1 MKGSP
6 MKEKI
11 ILTISLVCLAGIIW
25 MSNMTTKITNPYPLT
40 SKESISPPNN
50 NQDFIDDVF
59 PEVLHDE
66 VLHDVESSIESN
78 ESEIET
84 CVLEPTKTEALT
96 FGDAFQYYRQCLGP
110 NGNFQWKG
118 KTYTTLL
125 AKDAIIQIADSSHVK
140 EKTDNND
147 ISETR

>member
-1 MKGSP
+1 MKGRP

-40 SKESISPPNN
+40 SKESKSLPNN
-50 NQDFIDDVF
+50 NQDFIDDIF
-59 PEVLHDE
+59 PEVLPEDE
-66 VLHDVESSIESN
+66 SAIESN
-78 ESEIET
+78 DSEIEA
-84 CVLEPTKTEALT
+84 CVLISTKTEALT

-125 AKDAIIQIADSSHVK
+125 AKEVIIQIADSSQVK
-140 EKTDNND
+140 EGTDNND

>member
-11 ILTISLVCLAGIIW
+11 ILTVSLVFLAGIIW
-25 MSNMTTKITNPYPLT
+25 ISNMTTKIANPYPLT

-50 NQDFIDDVF
+50 NQDFIDDVS
-59 PEVLHDE
+59 PEVLP
-66 VLHDVESSIESN
+66 DVESSIESN

-125 AKDAIIQIADSSHVK
+125 AKDAIIQIADSSQVK
-140 EKTDNND
+140 EKTDNNND
-147 ISETR
+147 IS

>member
-11 ILTISLVCLAGIIW
+11 ILTVSLVFLAGIIW
-25 MSNMTTKITNPYPLT
+25 ISNMTTKIANPYPLT
-40 SKESISPPNN
+40 SKESISPLNN

-59 PEVLHDE
+59 PEVLP
-66 VLHDVESSIESN
+66 DVESSIKSI

-84 CVLEPTKTEALT
+84 CVLGLTKTETLT
-96 FGDAFQYYRQCLGP
+96 FRDAFQYYRQCLGP

-125 AKDAIIQIADSSHVK
+125 AKDAIIQIADSSQVK
-140 EKTDNND
+140 GKTDNNND

>member
-11 ILTISLVCLAGIIW
+11 ILTVSLVFLAGIIW
-25 MSNMTTKITNPYPLT
+25 ISNMTTKIANPYPLT

-59 PEVLHDE
+59 PEVLP
-66 VLHDVESSIESN
+66 DVESSIESN

-84 CVLEPTKTEALT
+84 CVLEPTKTETLT

-125 AKDAIIQIADSSHVK
+125 AKDAIIQIADSSQVK
-140 EKTDNND
+140 EKTDNNND

>member
-1 MKGSP
+1 

-11 ILTISLVCLAGIIW
+11 ILTVSLVFLAGIIW
-25 MSNMTTKITNPYPLT
+25 MSNMTTKIANPYPLT

-59 PEVLHDE
+59 PEVLP
-66 VLHDVESSIESN
+66 DVESSIESN

-84 CVLEPTKTEALT
+84 CVLGLTKTETLT

-125 AKDAIIQIADSSHVK
+125 AKDAIIQIADSSQVK
-140 EKTDNND
+140 EKTDNNND

>member
-11 ILTISLVCLAGIIW
+11 ILTVSLVFLAGIIW
-25 MSNMTTKITNPYPLT
+25 ISNMTTKIANPYPLT
-40 SKESISPPNN
+40 SKESISPLNN

-59 PEVLHDE
+59 PEVLP
-66 VLHDVESSIESN
+66 DVESSIESN

-84 CVLEPTKTEALT
+84 CVLGPTKTETLT

-125 AKDAIIQIADSSHVK
+125 AKDAIIQIADSSQVK
-140 EKTDNND
+140 EKTDNNND

>member
-11 ILTISLVCLAGIIW
+11 ILTVSLVFLAGIIW
-25 MSNMTTKITNPYPLT
+25 ISNMTTKIANPYPLT

-59 PEVLHDE
+59 PEALPA
-66 VLHDVESSIESN
+66 VESSIESN
-78 ESEIET
+78 KSEIET
-84 CVLEPTKTEALT
+84 CVLGPTKTETLT

-125 AKDAIIQIADSSHVK
+125 AKDAIIQIADSSQVK
-140 EKTDNND
+140 GKTDNNND